1 MLLSP
6 SNARSWSP
14 RLKYIIFDE
23 IHSIGQAEDGV
34 VWEQLLLLAPCPIIA
49 LSATVGN
56 PGQFNSWL
64 KSTQESIGNEL
75 TMISHPHRY
84 SDLRKFIYTPP
95 KKFAFNGLVERGSFA
110 TLGLDGLTGLAFM
123 HPVASL
129 VNKSRGI
136 PNDLSLEARDC
147 LSLWQV
153 MARRQTKDFKVPSE
167 LDPVEAL
174 PETIRKADIIVWE
187 KGLKDLLRKWMNDGA
202 SPFDNVVEDL
212 SKSIEQSGE
221 DVQLSRRDGFDAE
234 GDNLATVDPDSLKET
249 TLPLLCKLNER
260 NALPAILF
268 NYDRHHCEVICHSV
282 LDQLVAA
289 EEKWKQRSAV
299 WKAKLDQW
307 EQWKKNKAK
316 MAGKKPL
323 KAASKKK
330 GKNED
335 DDPMSKADQIQD
347 AASSG
352 VDPWASFNPDDPI
365 EGFHFAA
372 RHKSEKAELDTWFV
386 QLGRRGVQSW
396 LMDALSRGIGVH
408 HAGMNR
414 KYRQVVEMLFRKGF
428 LRVVIATGTL
438 ALGINMPCATVVF
451 SGDSIFLTAL
461 NFRQAAGRAGR
472 RGFDLLGNVVFQNI
486 SKSKVCRLLSSR
498 LPDLNGHFPITTT
511 LVLRLFMLLH
521 ESDDAPYAAKAIN
534 SLLSQPRLYL
544 DGSAFREQVLHH
556 LRFSIEYLRR
566 QSLLSS
572 QGAPINFAGLTSH
585 LYYTENSSFAL
596 NALIKEGYFHELCA
610 DINEK
615 QSSVLRTLMVVM
627 AHIFGR
633 RPCREADQEYLEAVV
648 KPSSS
653 IVFLPELPRQ
663 ASKILSRHNK
673 ETLETFTT
681 YVETFVDQ
689 HITEPDTKL
698 PLTGL
703 SFGSTDTQTLSLPS
717 FPQLP
722 PTKVRSA
729 FVALSGHGDNFSSIP
744 DLCRTAR
751 GGVFLEEAVI
761 PHLDVYPEESKT
773 PLNAYLYDFYMHGNV
788 EPLEKAN
795 GIRRSD
801 VWFLLNDFSM
811 VLATVIASL
820 ASFMKLPDSDV
831 SMDMLV
837 GVGDQSNTLQDD
849 IFAAETVVGSEDD
862 ASSIAS
868 TLVDRGKT
876 ISEASLRPA
885 KAPAK
890 KKVKEEW
897 DESDEDEAGDGSGSD
912 WEETEKNAATGART
926 VDEMEEG
933 FLKVYKAMTLLQ
945 KEFNEKFYAM
955 WA

>member
-1 MLLSP
+1 M
-6 SNARSWSP
+6 
-14 RLKYIIFDE
+14 KYIIFDE

-34 VWEQLLLLAPCPIIA
+34 VWEQLLLMAPCPIIA

-64 KSTQESIGNEL
+64 KSTQESIGKEL

-95 KKFAFNGLVERGSFA
+95 KKFAFNGLAERSSFA
-110 TLGLDGLTGLAFM
+110 TLGLDGLKGLAFM

-129 VNKSRGI
+129 VNKSRGM

-153 MARRQTKDFKVPSE
+153 MTRRQTKDFRVPSE

-174 PETIRKADIIVWE
+174 PKTIRKADIIVWE
-187 KGLKDLLRKWMNDGA
+187 KSLKDLLCKWMNDGA
-202 SPFDNVVEDL
+202 SPFDDVVEDL
-212 SKSIEQSGE
+212 SKSIEKSGE

-234 GDNLATVDPDSLKET
+234 ADNLANVDPDSIRDT

-260 NALPAILF
+260 DALPAILF
-268 NYDRHHCEVICHSV
+268 NYDRHSCEVICHSV
-282 LDQLVAA
+282 LGQLVAA
-289 EEKWKQRSAV
+289 EEKWKQGSAV
-299 WKAKLDQW
+299 WKTKLDQW

-316 MAGKKPL
+316 MAGKRPP

-347 AASSG
+347 AANSE
-352 VDPWASFNPDDPI
+352 VDPWASFNPEDPI
-365 EGFHFAA
+365 DGFHFAA
-372 RHKSEKAELDTWFV
+372 RHKSEKAELATWFV
-386 QLGRRGVQSW
+386 QLGKRGVQSW

-486 SKSKVCRLLSSR
+486 SKSKACRLLSSR

-511 LVLRLFMLLH
+511 LVLRLFMLLQ
-521 ESDDAPYAAKAIN
+521 ESDDAPYAVKAIN

-627 AHIFGR
+627 AHLFGR
-633 RPCREADQEYLEAVV
+633 RPCRDADQEYLETVI
-648 KPSSS
+648 KSSSS
-653 IVFLPELPRQ
+653 IVFLPELPQQ
-663 ASKILSRHNK
+663 ASKILRRHNK

-689 HITEPDTKL
+689 HITEPDSKL

-703 SFGSTDTQTLSLPS
+703 SFGSTDNETLSIPF
-717 FPQLP
+717 FPHLP

-761 PHLDVYPEESKT
+761 PHLDVYPDESKT
-773 PLNAYLYDFYMHGNV
+773 PLNAYLYDFYMHGSV

-831 SMDMLV
+831 SMDMLT

-849 IFAAETVVGSEDD
+849 LFAADTVVGSEDD
-862 ASSIAS
+862 ASSSAS
-868 TLVDRGKT
+868 TLVERGKT
-876 ISEASLRPA
+876 ISEASLPPA
-885 KAPAK
+885 KAPVK
-890 KKVKEEW
+890 KKKKIKDDW
-897 DESDEDEAGDGSGSD
+897 DESDDDDEVEDGGGNDGEEAG
-912 WEETEKNAATGART
+912 KNAAIGART